1 MKGTKF
7 KSPPSW
13 KKLDLVRGLPAPFI
27 ATRYPD
33 GRIDLASKDPRR
45 AQEVHEKDL
54 CHLCGD
60 PISEAGDGRPSV
72 LLSIQQLSVGVAVEE
87 RAHFVCLGHATAIC
101 PHLARTGPHIIATC
115 EQVQSVIRPVDRM
128 VTNSLTV
135 LGSVSFL
142 ATIDRGVLLKQIELP
157 DETADDRRG
166 LPDRDDYRGLAL
178 LASRLERVSD
188 KDAERDAA

>member
-1 MKGTKF
+1 MKKTKF
-7 KSPPSW
+7 KRPASW
-13 KKLDLVRGLPAPFI
+13 SKLDLVRGMPAPFI

-33 GRIDLASKDPRR
+33 GRIDLAGKDPTR
-45 AQEVHEKDL
+45 AKAVHDKDL

-60 PISEAGDGRPSV
+60 PIVEAGDGRPSV
-72 LLSIQQLSVGVAVEE
+72 LLSFQQLAVGIAIEE
-87 RAHFVCLGHATAIC
+87 RAHFECIGHATVVC

-115 EQVQSVIRPVDRM
+115 EHVKSVIRPLDRM
-128 VTNSLTV
+128 VVNALTV

-142 ATIDRGVLLKQIELP
+142 ALIDRGVLLKQIELP

-166 LPDRDDYRGLAL
+166 LPDRDDYTGLAL

-188 KDAERDAA
+188 EDAERDAA